1 MKSKTSNSTL
11 IREQLEKRVKFFLD
25 RKIAN
30 NNIKKMITNEKSKSP
45 TLKDSFINMKKGKQ
59 IIEKTRNKNNNNMNP
74 IYKKNENIINQNKQI
89 KKTRI

>member
-45 TLKDSFINMKKGKQ
+45 TLKDSFINMKK
-59 IIEKTRNKNNNNMNP
+59 
-74 IYKKNENIINQNKQI
+74 
-89 KKTRI
+89 